1 MKISVIS
8 KNDTMVTL
16 ARKIGYRPFGV
27 DESNEY
33 SLVKLLVSGK
43 NYPRFHIYGRK
54 IADGEFE
61 LNLHLD
67 QKMAS
72 YEGSS
77 AHSGE
82 YDGELIEKEAE
93 RIKRNF

>member
-1 MKISVIS
+1 MKILLTA
-8 KNDTMVTL
+8 KNDTIVTL

-27 DESNEY
+27 DEYNEY
-33 SLVKLLVSGK
+33 SLVKTLSAGK
-43 NYPRFHIYGRK
+43 NYPRFHIYGKK
-54 IADGEFE
+54 IGDSEFE

-82 YDGELIEKEAE
+82 YDGELVEKEAE